1 MLMQANS
8 SLIQPS
14 WTSQQIPVLI
24 TQDSSE
30 AVRDLPQSI
39 ILTALSCLP
48 PLLGLLTGSG
58 FAAVLSAYVWN
69 KLFTSNLILVFSVE
83 TLSEHVSRLLTCVP
97 CFLPTRG
104 FSYSDRTTRKI
115 TFVLYFSE
123 SMYPYT

>member
-69 KLFTSNLILVFSVE
+69 KLFTSNLILVLCGNTLRICFQTPYMCSMFS
-83 TLSEHVSRLLTCVP
+83 
-97 CFLPTRG
+97 
-104 FSYSDRTTRKI
+104 
-115 TFVLYFSE
+115 
-123 SMYPYT
+123 PYQGLQLF